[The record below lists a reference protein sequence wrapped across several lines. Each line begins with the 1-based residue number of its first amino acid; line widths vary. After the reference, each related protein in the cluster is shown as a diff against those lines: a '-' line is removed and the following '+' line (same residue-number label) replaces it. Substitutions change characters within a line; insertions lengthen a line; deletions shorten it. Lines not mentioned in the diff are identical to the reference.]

1 MKNLSTLSYFFG
13 LEVSYSCWVLSFPRK
28 VCLRSFVSRW
38 LTDCKIDDC
47 PLETNVNLRTTD
59 GEPLLDATV
68 YRKFVGSLIYLTFT
82 QAYSQCCFSKK
93 KKKKI
98 LNVVQ
103 LVN

>member
-47 PLETNVNLRTTD
+47 PLETNVNLCATD

-68 YRKFVGSLIYLTFT
+68 YRKLVGSLIYLTFT
-82 QAYSQCCFSKK
+82 QPYSQCCFSKK
-93 KKKKI
+93 KN
-98 LNVVQ
+98 LNVVH